1 MMCSLS
7 IISASAETF
16 WLVFSPLTFM
26 LELAVMNPLE
36 SAMSSRTA
44 EGWDCRWSAAVEAPK

>member
-1 MMCSLS
+1 MCSFS